1 MNLSLAIKNVL
12 RELYRAVMGQLKHW
26 GRPASHSFPTD
37 LIHLSDPAVRAY
49 FKHLFRGYDDE
60 ASLKEMISIVQ
71 DHTMV
76 AYDGLIGLL
85 SMIRYC
91 EETKIPGDFV
101 EVGTW
106 RGGCT
111 GLMALGAQRFGT
123 GSRIIQAFDSFQGL
137 PQPVASKDFDGIME
151 NEFRVTEASAK
162 GKLEPINALVAS
174 IDDFRALLFE
184 TIGYSEEKVV
194 IHKGWFQETMPI
206 AAPKIGGI
214 AILRLD
220 GDLYESYKIALE
232 YLYPKVIT
240 GGFVIIDDWSLGGCR
255 KAVTEYFQ
263 NHGLRP
269 YLWSL
274 DATTR
279 CFQRF

>member
-1 MNLSLAIKNVL
+1 LSLALVNVL
-12 RELYRAVMGQLKHW
+12 RESYRAVMGELKHL
-26 GRPASHSFPTD
+26 GRPASHRFPTD
-37 LIHLSDPAVRAY
+37 LIYLSDPFVRPY

-91 EETKIPGDFV
+91 EETRIPGDFV

-151 NEFRVTEASAK
+151 TEFRVTEVNAK

-184 TIGYSEEKVV
+184 TIGYSEEQVV

-206 AAPKIGGI
+206 AAPKIGEI
-214 AILRLD
+214 AVLRLD

-232 YLYPKVIT
+232 YLYPKVT
-240 GGFVIIDDWSLGGCR
+240 LGGFVIIDDWILGGCR
-255 KAVTEYFQ
+255 NAVTEYFQ
-263 NHGLRP
+263 NQGLRP

-274 DATTR
+274 DRTTR
-279 CFQRF
+279 CFQRC